1 MDLAG
6 RKRNWQDIFSVLT
19 VIPGSSNRSVS
30 AVFFFGH
37 PFIRLPPAKLPYF
50 RVVGANC
57 ARYRSGMRMPEDY
70 VAMLL
75 NFKTAVAV
83 SLLAFSGLASSE
95 MNAQSAFAA
104 GKSAGAD
111 NIDGIIGLISLVK
124 AGESMKDFSASPPPQ
139 SSYWAGQGTVLNT
152 LVGGGDSRVSECAST
167 GLSSTDPKE
176 KQHCEAVNAIQDV
189 HANKPTNIIS
199 STDSLIV
206 KGKLITS
213 DPEAIAGIM
222 NSTYSGC
229 TTTTLTTPGATVEQ
243 TCNDYG
249 ELETQTCATGTL
261 VTLDPDYFYKCL
273 ETIATPNNST
283 CTFGRSLVVD
293 RDVNYQCTNTKQK
306 ITTETCD
313 KVAVISVT
321 GSTGTSG
328 GCTPGTLL
336 ASGTMI
342 PSYWYCGNGY
352 ANGTNYYNVYVY
364 CSGPS
369 NVRVRL
375 VGGNYSG
382 VKDYSAYPSAPSG
395 SATFPPQ
402 GYWTCTPG
410 TAQLSTY
417 TFTTSVGCNAT
428 TCTVNVN
435 NNANPPIKIS
445 LQIPTPVPTIINTL
459 SKSMTWQNGCSSQ
472 EARAQ

>member
-50 RVVGANC
+50 RIVGANC

-283 CTFGRSLVVD
+283 CTYGRSLVVD

-342 PSYWYCGNGY
+342 PTYWYCGNGY

-369 NVRVRL
+369 NVQVRL

-382 VKDYSAYPSAPSG
+382 VKDYSVYPSAPSG
-395 SATFPPQ
+395 SATFPQQ

-410 TAQLSTY
+410 TAQLNRY
-417 TFTTSVGCNAT
+417 TFTTSVGCNAS